1 MISIVIPLYNKEA
14 YIAETIN
21 SILAQTYK
29 SFEIILVN
37 DGSTDNSLAVVKSF
51 NDGRIKII
59 EQANAGVSVA
69 RNTGI
74 KHANFE
80 YVAFLDGDDWWAPTF
95 LEEVFKAITDCPN
108 NKIFATGRSRVFL
121 NETERYTHALLPKD
135 GDTEIMSYFANIHKS
150 LPLIN
155 SSNSVFKKNI
165 FEQKGYF
172 RKGQKKHEDHDLWMR
187 LCIDEPVVFINKNL
201 SFYRKTEIRANN
213 YYNPNDFMIFLDTL
227 LFLKKKLSGDD
238 LKNFNDYSSKFVLLA
253 YIKNY
258 GHYSK
263 KEDSEVFKKAVEITE
278 GKNRLL
284 LKILKIIPYKRT
296 YPIFKIFQK

>member
-227 LFLKKKLSGDD
+227 LFLKKKLSGKD
-238 LKNFNDYSSKFVLLA
+238 LKNFKDYSSKFVLLA

-258 GHYSK
+258 SQYSK
-263 KEDSEVFKKAVEITE
+263 EEDKEVFKKAIEITE
-278 GKNRLL
+278 GKERLL
-284 LKILKIIPYKRT
+284 LKALKLIPYKRT